1 MRGTSSTPEPQKN
14 RAGYDRWGWFLLGGT
29 ALAATTYMSVQGIR
43 CRRALHD
50 AVDKRASYPAKTVHL
65 SYGEITYLDIM
76 PTGSSSAYSDPPVI
90 LSLHGIYGGY
100 DQAFENVRDLSEHY
114 RIIAPSRFGYP
125 GSSVAGEGTPKE
137 QAAAL
142 MALLDILNIETVYV
156 LGASAGGTL
165 ALRFALDYPERTTG
179 LILLSSAP
187 PQEEKPRK
195 LPTRMGPPAALNHDY
210 VMWLLSPFFKPLFGL
225 PSNTIYG
232 MLPLRERRMGAKIDT
247 SITNP
252 DMAVH
257 LEEYPIESLEPPVF
271 LIHAQDDRVVP
282 FAQPRGHV
290 QSSMYRY
297 PNLTTCIFETGGH
310 MIEGHSKEV
319 TQAVIDFIDGI
330 L

>member
-1 MRGTSSTPEPQKN
+1 
-14 RAGYDRWGWFLLGGT
+14 
-29 ALAATTYMSVQGIR
+29 
-43 CRRALHD
+43 
-50 AVDKRASYPAKTVHL
+50 
-65 SYGEITYLDIM
+65 M

-90 LSLHGIYGGY
+90 LSLHGLYGGY
-100 DQAFENVRDLSEHY
+100 DQAFESIRELSEHY
-114 RIIAPSRFGYP
+114 RIITPSRFGYP
-125 GSSVAGEGTPKE
+125 GSAVAGEGTPKE

-210 VMWLLSPFFKPLFGL
+210 IMWLLSPFFKPLFGL
-225 PSNTIYG
+225 PSHTIYG
-232 MLPLRERRMGAKIDT
+232 MLPLQERHMGAKIDAT
-247 SITNP
+247 ITNP
-252 DMAVH
+252 DMAVR

-310 MIEGHSKEV
+310 MVEGHSEEV